1 MFMNVYLETNRL
13 VFRQFTED
21 DLNNLFKLNSDL
33 EVMRYINGGQPA
45 NYQDIERD
53 LFKKL
58 VDYQTNQDYGYWAA
72 IEKISNKF
80 IGWFHFLTTTNFAYL
95 TEFNL
100 ASGNEIALGYRLCKD
115 DWNRGF
121 ASEGSKAIIAKGFS
135 ELGVS
140 KVVSWALIKNKASI
154 RVMEKAGLKREK
166 EFCFSEN
173 QLPNL
178 LASER
183 QAVMYSLNKEMFFN
197 TTTDM
202 IC

>member
-1 MFMNVYLETNRL
+1 MNVYLETNRL
-13 VFRQFTED
+13 ILRQFIED
-21 DLNNLFKLNSDL
+21 DLNDLFKLNSDL
-33 EVMRYINGGQPA
+33 EIMRYINGGQPA
-45 NYQDIERD
+45 NYQDIKHD

-72 IEKISNKF
+72 VEKTSNKF

-100 ASGNEIALGYRLCKD
+100 VSGNEIALGYRLCRD
-115 DWNRGF
+115 NWNRGF

-135 ELGVS
+135 ELGVT
-140 KVVSWALIKNKASI
+140 KVVSWALVENKASI
-154 RVMEKAGLKREK
+154 RVMEKVGLKREQ

-178 LASER
+178 LPSER
-183 QAVMYSLNKEMFFN
+183 HAVMYALSKDELIPKDDN
-197 TTTDM
+197 
-202 IC
+202 

>member
-1 MFMNVYLETNRL
+1 M
-13 VFRQFTED
+13 
-21 DLNNLFKLNSDL
+21 
-33 EVMRYINGGQPA
+33 
-45 NYQDIERD
+45 
-53 LFKKL
+53 
-58 VDYQTNQDYGYWAA
+58 
-72 IEKISNKF
+72 
-80 IGWFHFLTTTNFAYL
+80 TTTNFAYL